1 LLLIKL
7 NIMETIKKI
16 FKAIWAFVNSK
27 FLGYGIALILV
38 IFIAQTC
45 SNLSKAKQDA
55 ANAHQNIIAL
65 KDTLHKEKLKTGEL
79 QFSIAGYVSTI
90 DDLKNLNKGLYEE
103 VEKQK
108 GTVINLNRLTIL
120 LQQDKYDLEKYID
133 SLKLIIS
140 QPIKINDTTYIIPW
154 NLPFTYDSTNFDI
167 WTGQTKIGL
176 TMSKTAPR
184 IFTLNSN
191 ISELPKFDFSQIAVT
206 NLGTEMISRKTQIE
220 LVYGQK
226 YVGKKLVVFA
236 NSKYPG
242 FSIVN
247 MEGWTVPEP
256 PKKHWFT
263 GFSVN
268 FGIMPTYDF
277 VNAKPTIVFG
287 PSFGYTIYQ
296 W

>member
-1 LLLIKL
+1 
-7 NIMETIKKI
+7 METIKKI
-16 FKAIWAFVNSK
+16 FKAIWSFLNSN
-27 FLGYGIALILV
+27 FLGYGIALVLV

-45 SNLSKAKQDA
+45 HNLTKAKEDA
-55 ANAHQNIIAL
+55 ADSHQNIIAL
-65 KDTLHKEKLKTGEL
+65 TDTLHKEKLKTGEL
-79 QFSIAGYVSTI
+79 QYSIAGYISSVE
-90 DDLKNLNKGLYEE
+90 DLKKLNKNLYDE

-120 LQQDKYDLEKYID
+120 LQQDKEDLSKYID
-133 SLKLIIS
+133 SLKMIINT
-140 QPIKINDTTYIIPW
+140 PIKVNDTIYIVPW
-154 NLPFTYDSTNFDI
+154 TLPFTYDSTNFDI
-167 WTGQTKIGL
+167 WSGQTKIGL
-176 TMSKTAPR
+176 TLSKISKTF
-184 IFTLNSN
+184 ILKGNSIGGTIKLSN
-191 ISELPKFDFSQIAVT
+191 FDFSQITVT

-226 YVGKKLVVFA
+226 YVKNKLVVFA

-242 FSIVN
+242 FSVAN
-247 MEGWTVPEP
+247 LEGWTVPEA

-277 VNAKPTIVFG
+277 IQQKPIITFG
-287 PSFGYTIYQ
+287 PSFGYTIFS

>member
-1 LLLIKL
+1 
-7 NIMETIKKI
+7 METIKKI
-16 FKAIWAFVNSK
+16 FKAIWSFLNSK

-45 SNLSKAKQDA
+45 HNLSKAKQDA

-65 KDTLHKEKLKTGEL
+65 TDTIKKEKLKTGEL
-79 QFSIAGYVSTI
+79 QYSIAGYISTVE
-90 DDLKNLNKGLYEE
+90 DLKNLNKGLYNE

-120 LQQDKYDLEKYID
+120 LQQDKEDLAKFID
-133 SLKLIIS
+133 SLKVIINS
-140 QPIKINDTTYIIPW
+140 PIKINDTTYIIPW
-154 NLPFTYDSTNFDI
+154 TLPFTYDSTNFDI
-167 WTGQTKIGL
+167 WSGQTKIGL
-176 TMSKTAPR
+176 TLSKTSPR
-184 IFTLNSN
+184 TFTLNTTGN
-191 ISELPKFDFSQIAVT
+191 ILELPKFDFSQIAVN

-242 FSIVN
+242 FSVVN

-256 PKKHWFT
+256 PKKHWLT

-277 VNAKPTIVFG
+277 IQGKPTIVFG